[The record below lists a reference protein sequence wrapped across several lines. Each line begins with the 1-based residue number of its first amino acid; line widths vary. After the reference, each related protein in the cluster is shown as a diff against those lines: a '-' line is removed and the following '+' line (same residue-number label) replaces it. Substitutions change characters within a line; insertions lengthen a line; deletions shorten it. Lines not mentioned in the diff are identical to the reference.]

1 MDIDEIRRM
10 TDEELQSKLT
20 ELKDEK
26 SELRIQKVIAP
37 PENPMRIRQI
47 RRSIARIKTVLR
59 ERELEEAS
67 EAS

>member
-10 TDEELQSKLT
+10 TDEELQSKLN

>member
-1 MDIDEIRRM
+1 MDIDEIRQI

-20 ELKDEK
+20 ELKEEK
-26 SELRIQKVIAP
+26 SEIRMQQVIAP

-59 ERELEEAS
+59 ERELQEAS